1 MLLVTGANGQ
11 LAKSVITHLLEM
23 RPAAD
28 IAVCSRNPDGA
39 YSSELRALGVDV
51 RLGDFDRPETMAAA
65 MQGVEKALIIST
77 YSTNDVRLGQNLAAL
92 EAAKAAGVG
101 HVAYTSFLGAGPD
114 AQAEH
119 SQLVHYP
126 TEQAIRA
133 SGLDYTI
140 LRHAI
145 YADVNIADLDETL
158 ASGLFR
164 RPGGAAACAYVARVD
179 LGRSAACVLA
189 QDGHANRIYSE
200 TMERSYSGD
209 DLAALISEVYGKP
222 VGYEAV
228 AAEDW
233 ADYMHRAWGVPM
245 ELTASAIG
253 SMRALEQGEFDIVSH
268 DYAAIT
274 GAPPRDFRQF
284 LLDAKAA
291 NARA

>member
-11 LAKSVITHLLEM
+11 LAKSVITNLLEM
-23 RPAAD
+23 RPAGD
-28 IAVCSRNPDGA
+28 IAVCSRNPDA
-39 YSSELRALGVDV
+39 PYSAELRARGVDV

-65 MQGVEKALIIST
+65 MEGVEKALIIST

-92 EAAKAAGVG
+92 DAAKAAGVR

-114 AQAEH
+114 ATAEH

-126 TEQAIRA
+126 TEQAILA

-145 YADVNIADLDETL
+145 YADVNLADLDETL

-164 RPGGAAACAYVARVD
+164 RPGGAAACAYIARAD

-189 QDGHANRIYSE
+189 QDGHANRIYGE
-200 TMERSYSGD
+200 TMERSYTGD
-209 DLAALISEVYGKP
+209 DLAALISEVFGQP
-222 VGYEAV
+222 VRYEAV

-245 ELTASAIG
+245 ELAASAIG
-253 SMRALEQGEFDIVSH
+253 SMRALERGEFDIVSH

-284 LLDAKAA
+284 LIDAKAGA
-291 NARA
+291 A